1 MTFQPVLTED
11 GSTTLFIPELNEHY
25 HSIHGAVQE
34 SMHIF
39 IRRGYEQIRNFPAC
53 IFEAGFGTGLNAF
66 LTFLVSEK
74 EGKSIHYSAI
84 EKYPLEDHLVR
95 LLNYPDKT
103 NPAKAEVFQAIHDA
117 PWEQDIRISEYF
129 TLHKMKGDLCEV
141 HLQDTTYDLVYFD
154 AFGPAVQ
161 PELWTEE
168 IFRMIYQSMKEG
180 TCLVTYSVKG
190 SVTRALK
197 AAGFSLERLPGPPGK
212 REMTR
217 ATKRNEDGK

>member
-1 MTFQPVLTED
+1 MTLQPVLTED
-11 GSTTLFIPELNEHY
+11 GSITLFIPELNEHY

-39 IRRGYEQIRNFPAC
+39 IREGYEQIRNFPAC

-74 EGKSIHYSAI
+74 EGRSIHYSAI

-95 LLNYPDKT
+95 LLNYPEKT

-117 PWEQDIRISEYF
+117 PWGQDIRISEHF
-129 TLHKMKGDLCEV
+129 ILHKIKGDLREV
-141 HLQDTTYDLVYFD
+141 QLLDATYNLVYFD

-168 IFRMIYQSMKEG
+168 IFRMLYKSMKEG
-180 TCLVTYSVKG
+180 ACLVTYSVKG

-197 AAGFSLERLPGPPGK
+197 AAGFSLEKLPGPPGK

-217 ATKRNEDGK
+217 ATRKGR

>member
-1 MTFQPVLTED
+1 MTLQPVLTED

-39 IRRGYEQIRNFPAC
+39 IREGYAQIRNFPAR
-53 IFEAGFGTGLNAF
+53 IFEAGFGTGLNTF
-66 LTFLVSEK
+66 LTFLESEK
-74 EGKSIHYSAI
+74 ERRAIHYSTI

-95 LLNYPDKT
+95 LLNYPEKT
-103 NPAKAEVFQAIHDA
+103 DPAKAELFHAIHNASWD
-117 PWEQDIRISEYF
+117 QDIRISEHF
-129 TLHKMKGDLCEV
+129 TLHKMKGDLREV
-141 HLQDTTYDLVYFD
+141 QLQDAAYDLVYFD

-161 PELWTEE
+161 PEMWTEE
-168 IFRMIYQSMKEG
+168 IFRMIYQSMKEDS
-180 TCLVTYSVKG
+180 CLVTYSVKG

-197 AAGFSLERLPGPPGK
+197 AAGFSLEKLPGPPGK

-217 ATKRNEDGK
+217 ATKKDQ

>member
-1 MTFQPVLTED
+1 MTLQPVLTED

-39 IRRGYEQIRNFPAC
+39 IREGYAQIRNFPAF
-53 IFEAGFGTGLNAF
+53 IFEAGFGTGLNTF
-66 LTFLVSEK
+66 LTFLESEK
-74 EGKSIHYSAI
+74 EGRAIHYSTI

-95 LLNYPDKT
+95 LLNYPEKT
-103 NPAKAEVFQAIHDA
+103 DPAKAELFQAIHAA
-117 PWEQDIRISEYF
+117 PWDQDIRISEHF
-129 TLHKMKGDLCEV
+129 ILHKIKGDLREV
-141 HLQDTTYDLVYFD
+141 QLLDATYNLVYFD

-168 IFRMIYQSMKEG
+168 IFRMLYKSMKEG
-180 TCLVTYSVKG
+180 ACLVTYSVKG

-197 AAGFSLERLPGPPGK
+197 AAGFSLEKLPGPPGK

-217 ATKRNEDGK
+217 ATRKGR